1 MSEDEKPR
9 PCCCAAVQ
17 ALGARMSVGTGP
29 ASWMRTFKDFLPGQ
43 LLDTSA
49 SHTDSPLLCLLLRA
63 LGYICSSP
71 LWLRPGPPLP
81 SQVVAKLNRASCFS
95 SMPLSL
101 ASSFQGVFSFLVT
114 VEGHTPRLMKAFSLL
129 PSTAPNCR
137 GSAMSPRQRDFSGD
151 PW

>member
-1 MSEDEKPR
+1 MLGHGASEDEKPR
-9 PCCCAAVQ
+9 PCCRAAVQ
-17 ALGARMSVGTGP
+17 ALGAMMSVGTGP

-49 SHTDSPLLCLLLRA
+49 SQTDHLLLRA

-71 LWLRPGPPLP
+71 VWLRPGPPLP

-101 ASSFQGVFSFLVT
+101 ASNFQGVFSFLVT
-114 VEGHTPRLMKAFSLL
+114 VEGHTPRLRKSSPYCPQLRQ
-129 PSTAPNCR
+129 TAV
-137 GSAMSPRQRDFSGD
+137 GLQ
-151 PW
+151 